1 MKITD
6 RCPNA
11 NTFGELKTGDIFRDG
26 TGDTLM
32 KIRPFSCEDLTN
44 CISLID
50 GDGYGFN
57 TYDRV
62 IPITNVE
69 LIIG

>member
-6 RCPNA
+6 RRPNA

-32 KIRPFSCEDLTN
+32 KIKPFGCKDLTN

-50 GDGYGFN
+50 GEGYGFN
-57 TYDRV
+57 KYDRV
-62 IPITNVE
+62 TPIADVE